1 MPKTAIE
8 TAVDSLL
15 QVIVMGEREAHAR
28 NGAPALGTLMMWPA
42 LDAPLKAPDIPGPI
56 DDPIRTARRAELCR
70 LGCDIYAVGGLDA
83 LDEAILR
90 IVDLDPT
97 HAEWRTIV
105 LEAAWGEIGREP
117 A

>member
-15 QVIVMGEREAHAR
+15 QVIVTGQREAHAR
-28 NGAPALGTLMMWPA
+28 NGAPVPGTLMTWPA
-42 LDAPLKAPDIPGPI
+42 PDAPLKAPDIPGPI
-56 DDPIRTARRAELCR
+56 DDPIGTTRRTELCR
-70 LGCDIYAVGGLDA
+70 LGQDIYAAGGLDA

-105 LEAAWGEIGREP
+105 LEAAWGDIGREP